1 MRAEK
6 LWNNL
11 AKNWDKPGV
20 SLGET
25 DLKVLAKTRP
35 YLKAGSVVLD
45 YGCATGSIAFE
56 LAKSAKTVYGVDI
69 SYKMIEIAKGK
80 AVKNK
85 AENVNFVCGSIFNEG
100 LKKGTFDVITAF
112 SILHLVPDIPQV
124 LERINTLLKP
134 GGVFITLTPC
144 LGQKKLSVL
153 LMEIPVWAAS
163 KTGILPKVNFFSTL
177 KLTGA
182 VTAANL
188 KIIET
193 EKLKDTSLIE
203 YFMVGKKG

>member
-6 LWNNL
+6 LWNSL
-11 AKNWDKPGV
+11 AKNWDKPGAG
-20 SLGET
+20 LGEIY
-25 DLKVLAKTRP
+25 LKMLGKTRP
-35 YLKAGSVVLD
+35 YLKAGGTVLD

-69 SYKMIEIAKGK
+69 SPKMIEIAREK

-85 AENVNFVCGSIFNEG
+85 TDNVSFICGSIFNEA
-100 LKKGTFDVITAF
+100 LKKESFDVITAF

-124 LERINTLLKP
+124 LDRIYSLLKP
-134 GGVFITLTPC
+134 GGVFINMTPC
-144 LGQKKLSVL
+144 LGQKKPSVL
-153 LMEIPVWAAS
+153 LMEIPVFIAS
-163 KTGILPKVNFFSTL
+163 KTGILPKVNFFSTE

-182 VTAANL
+182 VNAANL

-193 EKLKDTSLIE
+193 EKLKDTSLVE
-203 YFMVGKKG
+203 YFIVAKKG